1 MEGDK
6 PLIVI
11 TGVTGYL
18 GAHVCNEFLK
28 DGTFRVRGTCR
39 DKENSAK
46 IDPLRKSFGAL
57 FD

>member
-46 IDPLRKSFGAL
+46 KQVISQK
-57 FD
+57 